1 MSKIVSIK
9 ARKILDSRGEWTLE
23 TTVTTD
29 SAATASVSVP
39 RGKSRGKF
47 EAASVS
53 VDEAV
58 RNTDKVIAPALKGV
72 RADEQI
78 VIDKHLLELDGTPN
92 KSALG
97 GNTILGTS
105 LACAR
110 AAATS
115 EAVPLWRYLRDLSGL
130 PVHEA
135 PPRLFINVIN
145 GGLHAG
151 NNLDFQEYLIIPT
164 VSSMSEAVR
173 LGEMAY
179 IALREFLVENFG
191 KSASLLG
198 DEGGFAPNFRD
209 NLEPLEIL
217 ERSAADAGL
226 LGKLKFGLDASAS
239 NISKDS
245 EELKSIYQEL
255 RTRHNLW
262 YLEDPFGENEFDKFA
277 NLLKDWPDGLI
288 CGDDLTVTNAG
299 RMKTA
304 AERKSVNAIIV
315 KPNQIGTLTETL
327 AAVKQAREYG
337 WKVIVSHRSGETND
351 DFIADLAFGVG
362 ADGFKLG
369 APARGE
375 RVAKFNRLLA
385 IEADGR

>member
-1 MSKIVSIK
+1 MSKIAETKV
-9 ARKILDSRGEWTLE
+9 RKILDSRGEWTLE
-23 TTVTTD
+23 VAVVTD
-29 SAATASVSVP
+29 SGLPAVVSVP
-39 RGKSRGKF
+39 RGKSRGKY

-58 RNTDKVIAPALKGV
+58 RNIEEVIAPALKGF
-72 RADEQI
+72 DPKDQQK
-78 VIDKHLLELDGTPN
+78 IDRRLIELDGTAN
-92 KSALG
+92 KSGLG
-97 GNTILGTS
+97 GNAVLGVS

-110 AAATS
+110 AAAVS
-115 EAVPLWRYLRDLSGL
+115 QQIPVWRHIRELINL
-130 PVHEA
+130 PA
-135 PPRLFINVIN
+135 PTGPPRLFINVIN

-151 NNLDFQEYLIIPT
+151 NNLDFQEYLIIPK
-164 VSSMSEAVR
+164 VSTMTEAVR
-173 LGEMAY
+173 LGDLAY
-179 IALREFLVENFG
+179 ISLRDFLVENFG

-198 DEGGFAPNFRD
+198 DEGGFAPEFRD
-209 NLEPLEIL
+209 NLEPFEIL

-226 LGKLKFGLDASAS
+226 LGKLDFGLDAAAS
-239 NISKDS
+239 NIQKDP

-255 RTRHNLW
+255 RARHNLW

-277 NLLKDWPDGLI
+277 DLLKDWPSGLI
-288 CGDDLTVTNAG
+288 CGDDLTVTNVE

-304 AERKSVNAIIV
+304 VEHHSINSIII

-327 AAVKQAREYG
+327 TAVRQAREYG
-337 WKVIVSHRSGETND
+337 WKVIVSHRSGETDD
-351 DFIADLAFGVG
+351 DFIADLAYGVG

-385 IEADGR
+385 IEQEL

>member
-1 MSKIVSIK
+1 MSKIVEIK

-23 TTVTTD
+23 VATVTE
-29 SAATASVSVP
+29 SGAQAVVSVP

-53 VDEAV
+53 VDEALHNV
-58 RNTDKVIAPALKGV
+58 KEIIAPALKGF
-72 RADEQI
+72 DSTNQQK
-78 VIDKHLLELDGTPN
+78 IDKRLIELDGTAN
-92 KSALG
+92 KSGLG
-97 GNTILGTS
+97 ANAILGVS
-105 LACAR
+105 LSSASV
-110 AAATS
+110 AAAS
-115 EAVPLWRYLRDLSGL
+115 QHL
-130 PVHEA
+130 PVWRHIRELINLPA
-135 PPRLFINVIN
+135 PKDPPRLFINVIN

-151 NNLDFQEYLIIPT
+151 NNLDFQEYLIIPK
-164 VSSMSEAVR
+164 VSILTDAVR
-173 LGEMAY
+173 LGDMAY
-179 IALREFLVENFG
+179 ISLRDFLVENFG

-198 DEGGFAPNFRD
+198 DEGGFAPEFRD
-209 NLEPLEIL
+209 NLEPFEIL

-226 LGKLKFGLDASAS
+226 LGKLDFGLDAAAS
-239 NISKDS
+239 NIQKDP
-245 EELKSIYQEL
+245 EELKCVYQEL
-255 RTRHNLW
+255 RARHNLW

-277 NLLKDWPDGLI
+277 DLLKDWPNGLI
-288 CGDDLTVTNAG
+288 CGDDLTVTNVE

-304 AERKSVNAIIV
+304 AERQSVNAIII

-327 AAVKQAREYG
+327 AAVRQARKYD

-351 DFIADLAFGVG
+351 DFIADLAYGVG

-385 IEADGR
+385 IEAAL

>member
-1 MSKIVSIK
+1 MSKIAETKV
-9 ARKILDSRGEWTLE
+9 RKILDSRGEWTLE
-23 TTVTTD
+23 VAVVTD
-29 SAATASVSVP
+29 SGLPAVVSVP
-39 RGKSRGKF
+39 RGKSRGKY

-58 RNTDKVIAPALKGV
+58 RNIEEVIAPALKGF
-72 RADEQI
+72 DPKDQQK
-78 VIDKHLLELDGTPN
+78 IDRRLIELDGTAN
-92 KSALG
+92 KSGLG
-97 GNTILGTS
+97 GNAVLGVS

-110 AAATS
+110 AAAVS
-115 EAVPLWRYLRDLSGL
+115 QQIPVWRHIRELIIL
-130 PVHEA
+130 PA
-135 PPRLFINVIN
+135 PTGPPRLFINVIN

-151 NNLDFQEYLIIPT
+151 NNLDFQEYLIIPK
-164 VSSMSEAVR
+164 VSTMTEAVR
-173 LGEMAY
+173 LGDLAY
-179 IALREFLVENFG
+179 ISLRDFLVENFG

-198 DEGGFAPNFRD
+198 DEGGFAPEFRD
-209 NLEPLEIL
+209 NLEPFEIL

-226 LGKLKFGLDASAS
+226 LGKLDFGLDAAAS
-239 NISKDS
+239 NIQKDP

-255 RTRHNLW
+255 RARHNLW

-277 NLLKDWPDGLI
+277 DLLKDWPSGLI
-288 CGDDLTVTNAG
+288 CGDDLTVTNVE

-304 AERKSVNAIIV
+304 VEHHSINSIII

-327 AAVKQAREYG
+327 TAVRQAREYG
-337 WKVIVSHRSGETND
+337 WEVIVSHRRGETDD
-351 DFIADLAFGVG
+351 DFIADLAYGVG

-385 IEADGR
+385 IEQEL

>member
-1 MSKIVSIK
+1 MSKIAETKV
-9 ARKILDSRGEWTLE
+9 RKILDSRGEWTLE
-23 TTVTTD
+23 VAVVTD
-29 SAATASVSVP
+29 SGLPAVVSVP
-39 RGKSRGKF
+39 RGKSRGKY

-58 RNTDKVIAPALKGV
+58 RNIEEVIAPALKGF
-72 RADEQI
+72 DPKDQQK
-78 VIDKHLLELDGTPN
+78 IDRRLIELDGTAN
-92 KSALG
+92 KSGLG
-97 GNTILGTS
+97 GNAVLGVS

-110 AAATS
+110 AAAVS
-115 EAVPLWRYLRDLSGL
+115 QQIPVWRHIRELINL
-130 PVHEA
+130 PA
-135 PPRLFINVIN
+135 PTGPPRLFINVIN

-151 NNLDFQEYLIIPT
+151 NNLDFQEYLIIPK
-164 VSSMSEAVR
+164 VSTMTEAVR
-173 LGEMAY
+173 LGDLAY
-179 IALREFLVENFG
+179 ISLRDFLVENFG

-198 DEGGFAPNFRD
+198 DEGGFAPEFRD
-209 NLEPLEIL
+209 NLEPFEIL

-226 LGKLKFGLDASAS
+226 LGKLDFGLDAAAS
-239 NISKDS
+239 NIQKDP

-277 NLLKDWPDGLI
+277 DLLKDWPSGLI
-288 CGDDLTVTNAG
+288 CGDDLTVTNVE

-304 AERKSVNAIIV
+304 VEHHSINSIII

-327 AAVKQAREYG
+327 TAVRQAREYG
-337 WKVIVSHRSGETND
+337 WKVIVSHRSGETDD
-351 DFIADLAFGVG
+351 DFIADLAYGVG

-385 IEADGR
+385 IEQEL